1 MLGCAALCIP
11 LAAAAGDWNL
21 RMDGIGPLK
30 VGMRYDEANRL
41 VHGTLR
47 RDSTE
52 PEACYYASVTEHP
65 DVLLMFADGALRRV
79 DVMRE
84 GVPTERGIVVGD
96 PVKRV
101 FEVYPRVAS
110 EPDAYDDRERYLTVR
125 SRNGELA
132 LRFATSEGKVA
143 SFHAGRW
150 KEVQYVEGCL

>member
-47 RDSTE
+47 R
-52 PEACYYASVTEHP
+52 
-65 DVLLMFADGALRRV
+65 V

-101 FEVYPRVAS
+101 FELYPRVAS

-132 LRFATSEGKVA
+132 LRFETSEGKVA